1 MVACE
6 RVCVPQQ
13 QKVTSETEV
22 VMDEK
27 RIQKAGERPGA
38 LRKTQVEEGGL
49 TSGKELEPAIVGQ
62 QTKAEGGKKLTA
74 PQRRLLRQA
83 AMTRP
88 LGEGSS

>member
-1 MVACE
+1 
-6 RVCVPQQ
+6 
-13 QKVTSETEV
+13 
-22 VMDEK
+22 
-27 RIQKAGERPGA
+27 
-38 LRKTQVEEGGL
+38 
-49 TSGKELEPAIVGQ
+49 VGQ